1 MIHYPFPS
9 KENSMQDLVND
20 YVYSKIEPGKVEEI
34 FEDAW
39 SVGLRTAESFLQEH
53 GDAPLRM

>member
-34 FEDAW
+34 FDNSAGKNGFGTRI
-39 SVGLRTAESFLQEH
+39 SY
-53 GDAPLRM
+53 

>member
-1 MIHYPFPS
+1 MIHNPFPS

-34 FEDAW
+34 FEDAC
-39 SVGLRTAESFLQEH
+39 SVGMRTA
-53 GDAPLRM
+53 